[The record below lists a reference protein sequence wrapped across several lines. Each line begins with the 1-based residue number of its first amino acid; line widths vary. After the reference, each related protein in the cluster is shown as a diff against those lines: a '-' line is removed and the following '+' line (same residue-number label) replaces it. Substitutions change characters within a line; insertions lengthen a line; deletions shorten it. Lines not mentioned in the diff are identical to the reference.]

1 MTDFRKKIFAYV
13 KKFASMLR
21 SAECQL
27 KPKTKVAA
35 RSAATFILGFD
46 LSYVPRNAKNGGA
59 IHELPLHFFG
69 HTQTKDLY
77 YSSNCQRS

>member
-1 MTDFRKKIFAYV
+1 MWDSLA
-13 KKFASMLR
+13 
-21 SAECQL
+21 L

-35 RSAATFILGFD
+35 RSAATFLLGFD
-46 LSYVPRNAKNGGA
+46 LSYIPRNVKNVGA
-59 IHELPLHFFG
+59 IHELPLHFFC

>member
-27 KPKTKVAA
+27 KPKTKVGGRGAP
-35 RSAATFILGFD
+35 TVLFGFFFFD
-46 LSYVPRNAKNGGA
+46 LK
-59 IHELPLHFFG
+59 
-69 HTQTKDLY
+69 KK
-77 YSSNCQRS
+77 

>member
-27 KPKTKVAA
+27 KPKTNGAA
-35 RSAATFILGFD
+35 LRAATFVLGFD
-46 LSYVPRNAKNGGA
+46 LSY
-59 IHELPLHFFG
+59 
-69 HTQTKDLY
+69 
-77 YSSNCQRS
+77 SNVRDR